1 VNVSLLIFFH
11 IDRNQ
16 VYIFG
21 GSPFISKSPEFE
33 MYKPVSPEVSTELT
47 AGESGE
53 NSYESCDYEVLIPD
67 LDRLNNVVEYRSA
80 VFTVSK

>member
-1 VNVSLLIFFH
+1 LLIFFH
-11 IDRNQ
+11 IDWNQ

-53 NSYESCDYEVLIPD
+53 NSYESCDYEVLIRG
-67 LDRLNNVVEYRSA
+67 LDSQNNIVEYRSA
-80 VFTVSK
+80 AFSV

>member
-1 VNVSLLIFFH
+1 
-11 IDRNQ
+11 
-16 VYIFG
+16 
-21 GSPFISKSPEFE
+21 